1 MASFWSQLLKRRP
14 EPQPAEELEAF
25 GLEVQASDGGF
36 TVTGDTYRHHRAL
49 RQAGGRWYPERK
61 AWRFDDAEGLAAAC
75 ALISQPAA
83 AGLAEQHA
91 AYRTPDG
98 AAAAPA
104 AAPQWGSKHY
114 HGHRA
119 RLRARF
125 LDTGADALADYEL
138 LELLLFFAVRVRDT
152 KPLAKALIARFG
164 GLAEVL
170 AAEPARLT
178 EVGDFKDDDERHFAA
193 VLFKL
198 VRDIDVRA
206 RLAGLREAP
215 LIGSP
220 EELSDYLASALAHVS
235 VEEFHALFLD
245 TQNRLI
251 RDERLGRG
259 TVDHTPLYPRE
270 IAKRALELGAVAV
283 ILVHNHPSG
292 DPTPSPEDLASTRR
306 VVDALAAVD
315 VAVYDHVVVGRAGQ
329 TSFRER
335 GLLQP

>member
-1 MASFWSQLLKRRP
+1 MAPFWSQLLRKRA
-14 EPQPAEELEAF
+14 EPQPADELEEL
-25 GLEVQASDGGF
+25 GLEVRASDGGF

-75 ALISQPAA
+75 ALITAPGA
-83 AGLAEQHA
+83 AGLAEAHA
-91 AYRTPDG
+91 AYRTPE
-98 AAAAPA
+98 APA
-104 AAPQWGSKHY
+104 STAEWGSKHY

-119 RLRARF
+119 RLRQRF
-125 LDTGADALADYEL
+125 LDAGADALADYEL

-152 KPLAKALIARFG
+152 KPLAKELIARFG
-164 GLAEVL
+164 GLGDVL
-170 AAEPARLT
+170 ASEPSRLG
-178 EVGDFKDDDERHFAA
+178 EIAAFKDDDERHFAS
-193 VLFKL
+193 VLFQL

-220 EELSDYLASALAHVS
+220 EELSDYLASALAHET

-292 DPTPSPEDLASTRR
+292 DPTPSTEDLASTRR
-306 VVDALAAVD
+306 VVEALAAVD
-315 VAVYDHVVVGRAGQ
+315 IAVFDHVVVGRGGQ

-335 GLLQP
+335 GLL

>member
-1 MASFWSQLLKRRP
+1 
-14 EPQPAEELEAF
+14 
-25 GLEVQASDGGF
+25 
-36 TVTGDTYRHHRAL
+36 
-49 RQAGGRWYPERK
+49 
-61 AWRFDDAEGLAAAC
+61 
-75 ALISQPAA
+75 
-83 AGLAEQHA
+83 
-91 AYRTPDG
+91 
-98 AAAAPA
+98 
-104 AAPQWGSKHY
+104 
-114 HGHRA
+114 
-119 RLRARF
+119 
-125 LDTGADALADYEL
+125 

-152 KPLAKALIARFG
+152 KPLAKELIARFG
-164 GLAEVL
+164 GLADAL
-170 AAEPARLT
+170 AAEPARLG
-178 EVGDFKDDDERHFAA
+178 EIAGFKDDDERHFAA

-198 VRDIDVRA
+198 VREIDVRA

-220 EELSDYLASALAHVS
+220 EELEAYLASALAHGS

-306 VVDALAAVD
+306 VVEALAAVD

-329 TSFRER
+329 TSFRAR
-335 GLLQP
+335 GLL

>member
-1 MASFWSQLLKRRP
+1 MASFWSQLLKKRT

-75 ALISQPAA
+75 ALISAPAA
-83 AGLAEQHA
+83 SGLAEQHA
-91 AYRTPDG
+91 AYRTPE
-98 AAAAPA
+98 APSTQTTA
-104 AAPQWGSKHY
+104 EWGTKHY

-119 RLRARF
+119 RLRQRF
-125 LDTGADALADYEL
+125 LEAGAEAPADYEL
-138 LELLLFFAVRVRDT
+138 LELLLFFAVRMRDT
-152 KPLAKALIARFG
+152 KPLAKELIARFG
-164 GLAEVL
+164 ALGDVL
-170 AAEPARLT
+170 AAEPARLG
-178 EVGDFKDDDERHFAA
+178 EIGGFKDDDERHFAS

-220 EELSDYLASALAHVS
+220 EELSDYLASALAHVT

-283 ILVHNHPSG
+283 ILVHNHPS
-292 DPTPSPEDLASTRR
+292 EI
-306 VVDALAAVD
+306 
-315 VAVYDHVVVGRAGQ
+315 GRAHV
-329 TSFRER
+329 
-335 GLLQP
+335 

>member
-1 MASFWSQLLKRRP
+1 MASFWSQLLKKRAT
-14 EPQPAEELEAF
+14 PQPAEELEAF
-25 GLEVQASDGGF
+25 GLEVHASDGGF

-61 AWRFDDAEGLAAAC
+61 VWRFDDAEGLAAAC
-75 ALISQPAA
+75 ALISQPAS

-91 AYRTPDG
+91 AYRTPEMPKTT
-98 AAAAPA
+98 PA
-104 AAPQWGSKHY
+104 EWGSKHY

-119 RLRARF
+119 RLRGRF
-125 LDTGADALADYEL
+125 LDAGAEALADYEL
-138 LELLLFFAVRVRDT
+138 LELLLFFAVRQRDT

-164 GLAEVL
+164 GLGGVL
-170 AAEPARLT
+170 AAEPTRLA
-178 EVGDFKDDDERHFAA
+178 EIDGFKDDDERHFAS

-198 VRDIDVRA
+198 VREIDVRA
-206 RLAGLREAP
+206 RRAGLQEAP

-220 EELSDYLASALAHVS
+220 EELEAYLASALAHET

-292 DPTPSPEDLASTRR
+292 DPTPSPEDLASTQR
-306 VVDALAAVD
+306 VVEALAAVD

-329 TSFRER
+329 TSFRAQ
-335 GLLQP
+335 GLL

>member
-1 MASFWSQLLKRRP
+1 MASFWSQLLKKRAQ
-14 EPQPAEELEAF
+14 PQPAQELEAF
-25 GLEVQASDGGF
+25 GLEVRASDGGF

-75 ALISQPAA
+75 ALISAPAA
-83 AGLAEQHA
+83 SGLAEPHA
-91 AYRTPDG
+91 AYRTPQ
-98 AAAAPA
+98 AADPKTTAD
-104 AAPQWGSKHY
+104 WGTKHY

-119 RLRARF
+119 RLRQRF
-125 LDTGADALADYEL
+125 LDAGAEALADYEL
-138 LELLLFFAVRVRDT
+138 LELLLFFAVRMRDT
-152 KPLAKALIARFG
+152 KPLAKELIARFG
-164 GLAEVL
+164 GLGDVL
-170 AAEPARLT
+170 AAEPSRLA
-178 EVGDFKDDDERHFAA
+178 EIGGFKDDDERHFAS

-220 EELSDYLASALAHVS
+220 EELSDYLASALAHVG

-292 DPTPSPEDLASTRR
+292 DPTPSPEDLASTQR
-306 VVDALAAVD
+306 VVEALAAVD

-329 TSFRER
+329 TSFRAR
-335 GLLQP
+335 GLL

>member
-1 MASFWSQLLKRRP
+1 MASFWSQLLKKRT

-25 GLEVQASDGGF
+25 GLEVHASDGGF

-75 ALISQPAA
+75 ALISAPAA
-83 AGLAEQHA
+83 SGLAEQHA
-91 AYRTPDG
+91 AYRTPE
-98 AAAAPA
+98 APSTTTTA
-104 AAPQWGSKHY
+104 EWGTKHY

-119 RLRARF
+119 RLRQRF
-125 LDTGADALADYEL
+125 LDAGAEALADYEL
-138 LELLLFFAVRVRDT
+138 LELLLFFAVRMRDT
-152 KPLAKALIARFG
+152 KPLAKELIARFG
-164 GLAEVL
+164 GLADVL
-170 AAEPARLT
+170 AAEPARLG
-178 EVGDFKDDDERHFAA
+178 EIGGFKDDDERHFAS

-292 DPTPSPEDLASTRR
+292 DPTPSPEDLASTQR
-306 VVDALAAVD
+306 VVEALAAVD

-329 TSFRER
+329 TSFRAR
-335 GLLQP
+335 GLL

>member
-1 MASFWSQLLKRRP
+1 MAPFWSQLLKKRAS
-14 EPQPAEELEAF
+14 PQPAEELEAF
-25 GLEVQASDGGF
+25 GLEVQASQGGGF

-61 AWRFDDAEGLAAAC
+61 LWRFDDAEGLAAAC
-75 ALISQPAA
+75 ALISAPGA
-83 AGLAEQHA
+83 AGLAEPRA
-91 AYRTPDG
+91 VYRTPEPANVDG
-98 AAAAPA
+98 AG
-104 AAPQWGSKHY
+104 WGSKHY

-119 RLRARF
+119 RLRERF
-125 LDTGADALADYEL
+125 LDAGADALADYEL

-164 GLAEVL
+164 GLGGVL
-170 AAEPARLT
+170 AAEPARLG
-178 EVGDFKDDDERHFAA
+178 EIDDFKTDDERHFAA

-206 RLAGLREAP
+206 RRAGLREAP

-220 EELSDYLASALAHVS
+220 EELEAYLASALAHAT
-235 VEEFHALFLD
+235 VEEFRALFLD

-270 IAKRALELGAVAV
+270 IAKRALELAAVAV

-292 DPTPSPEDLASTRR
+292 DPTPSAEDLASTRR
-306 VVDALAAVD
+306 VVEALAAVD
-315 VAVYDHVVVGRAGQ
+315 VAVYDHVIVGRAGQ
-329 TSFRER
+329 TSFRQR
-335 GLLQP
+335 GLL

>member
-1 MASFWSQLLKRRP
+1 MASFWSQLLKKRA
-14 EPQPAEELEAF
+14 EPQPSDELEAF
-25 GLEVQASDGGF
+25 GLEVHASDGGF

-91 AYRTPDG
+91 AYRTPE
-98 AAAAPA
+98 APKTKA
-104 AAPQWGSKHY
+104 EWGTKHY
-114 HGHRA
+114 HGHRS
-119 RLRARF
+119 RLRERF
-125 LDTGADALADYEL
+125 LDAGAEALADYEL

-152 KPLAKALIARFG
+152 KPLAKELIARFG

-170 AAEPARLT
+170 AAEPARLR
-178 EVGDFKDDDERHFAA
+178 EIAGFKDDDERHFAS

-220 EELSDYLASALAHVS
+220 EELSDYLASALAHET

-245 TQNRLI
+245 TRNRLI

-292 DPTPSPEDLASTRR
+292 DPTPSPEDLASTQR
-306 VVDALAAVD
+306 VVEALAAVD

-335 GLLQP
+335 GLL